1 MKIIKIYSEAS
12 KEELIKSLYDRER
25 TNKNVVFNDKR
36 GTPLMKVSQ
45 KADRITVTCEFVGG
59 ATRDNSFFEG
69 TTRFRGNVKEYENG
83 SVISGVITTA
93 PIFHA
98 FLILFFVASVVAMIV
113 MRGFNAV
120 PICLIIFDVFMHKDE
135 FRKQGII
142 ARYISRAAKRAVK
155 KQ

>member
-69 TTRFRGNVKEYENG
+69 STRIRGNGK
-83 SVISGVITTA
+83 
-93 PIFHA
+93 
-98 FLILFFVASVVAMIV
+98 
-113 MRGFNAV
+113 
-120 PICLIIFDVFMHKDE
+120 
-135 FRKQGII
+135 
-142 ARYISRAAKRAVK
+142 
-155 KQ
+155 